1 MNLTTKSIFVLASA
15 AFSLAA
21 AQSKTLKQ
29 QKGYLASKQ
38 NGSIAL
44 LSRWNSFKPNS
55 SKSFINPEQ
64 KLLSQMGLPGAE
76 ERTLSKKNQF
86 YGGQAYKGNNV
97 PYASVT
103 DGSGNTYITGGSSS
117 EEQSSG
123 DFFTI
128 KVGPDGQILWQK
140 REPAA
145 QFAVEYGMHLAFDN
159 LGNIIASGLKW
170 NGKDM
175 DIRVIKYDTNGTKL
189 WEKTYDSG
197 KDGLEVPNSMTTD
210 ASGNVY
216 ITGITWSGNSVDF
229 LTIKYS

>member
-29 QKGYLASKQ
+29 QNGYLASKQ

-44 LSRWNSFKPNS
+44 LSRWSSFKPNS

-64 KLLSQMGLPGAE
+64 KLLFQMGLPEAE

-128 KVGPDGQILWQK
+128 KVGPGDTNARYRLEDASELIDL
-140 REPAA
+140 
-145 QFAVEYGMHLAFDN
+145 VEELSQQSTVGT
-159 LGNIIASGLKW
+159 
-170 NGKDM
+170 
-175 DIRVIKYDTNGTKL
+175 VIKKL
-189 WEKTYDSG
+189 K
-197 KDGLEVPNSMTTD
+197 
-210 ASGNVY
+210 
-216 ITGITWSGNSVDF
+216 
-229 LTIKYS
+229 